1 MAQPSRSNG
10 TAGPLGEHRG
20 NHEVSYGSFD
30 NSGGGVGSLTRR
42 RSTHAVPNRV
52 PSTTWRS
59 ARDAA
64 HDGCDAVTPTNSMRR
79 RGSAISDSALG
90 AYAASMERKVD
101 LQLHERHAGMV
112 EALEGYNSPMNAL
125 LVFVPLGIAAGLL
138 DWSQTLVF
146 LFNFLGVIPLAMIL
160 GRATEDIAAH
170 TNQTI
175 GGLINATFGN
185 AVELILSFSALKQ
198 GKLDVIRDTLV
209 GSVLSNLLLVLGAS
223 FFFGG
228 LVYREQEVLAAV
240 AEANGDLL
248 SFSMF
253 GFVLPAIFSL
263 ALMSNTTIGETKRE
277 LVEARFSLFTA
288 VVLLAMYILYLVFQL
303 YTHAELYAEVEEE
316 ANPDVEAGGSA
327 PDGPIGDAAAAV
339 SSPLE
344 PDSSASEAVASLPM
358 ASAILVCAVVVV
370 SICSEFV
377 VGSIEGF
384 SRAAGLGESFIA
396 LVLLPIIG
404 NAVEHWAAVVTA
416 VKDKMDLSIGIACG
430 SSVQIALFVAPVMVI
445 VSWFAGAA
453 RLTLNFHLFETVC
466 LVMSVQVVTMTMRD
480 SRTNWLEGSVL
491 LCCYLIIASA
501 FFFMG

>member
-1 MAQPSRSNG
+1 M
-10 TAGPLGEHRG
+10 
-20 NHEVSYGSFD
+20 
-30 NSGGGVGSLTRR
+30 
-42 RSTHAVPNRV
+42 
-52 PSTTWRS
+52 
-59 ARDAA
+59 
-64 HDGCDAVTPTNSMRR
+64 
-79 RGSAISDSALG
+79 
-90 AYAASMERKVD
+90 
-101 LQLHERHAGMV
+101 
-112 EALEGYNSPMNAL
+112 
-125 LVFVPLGIAAGLL
+125 
-138 DWSQTLVF
+138 
-146 LFNFLGVIPLAMIL
+146 
-160 GRATEDIAAH
+160 
-170 TNQTI
+170 
-175 GGLINATFGN
+175 
-185 AVELILSFSALKQ
+185 SFSALKQ
-198 GKLDVIRDTLV
+198 GKLDVIRNTLV

-263 ALMSNTTIGETKRE
+263 ALMSNTTMNEIKRE
-277 LVEARFSLFTA
+277 VIEARFSLFTA

-316 ANPDVEAGGSA
+316 AKPDARDVEADGSA
-327 PDGPIGDAAAAV
+327 PDGPIGDVAAVV
-339 SSPLE
+339 SSPVE
-344 PDSSASEAVASLPM
+344 SDSAVGEAVAGLPV
-358 ASAILVCAVVVV
+358 ASAILVSAVVVV

-384 SRAAGLGESFIA
+384 SRAVGLGESFIA

-430 SSVQIALFVAPVMVI
+430 SSVQIALFAAPVMVI
-445 VSWFAGAA
+445 VSWFTGAS

-480 SRTNWLEGSVL
+480 SRTNWLEGAVL